1 MKRLSA
7 AVFALGLLPGMP
19 ARAQQTAPDTAPIH
33 ELERTS
39 YYWLAAETGGT
50 IAFFAIYSI
59 AAGDTPQECSWC
71 EVNEFDRSV
80 RDWIVMDDQMT
91 PGLVSHAVS
100 LGLVPVGAITAL
112 TLPALDA
119 GKGEYAIADSWI
131 VLNSLLLAAGFTDG
145 TKKLFARQRPT
156 FALGD
161 PSRTELDLISN
172 PNDEANLSFFS
183 GDTAWAA
190 SVTASATSLAY
201 LRGYW
206 TAPWILGVGSGLTL
220 TTGLLRMAGDMHW
233 ATDVMGGIVGGGL
246 AGVALPLLLHQ
257 RSNAEVV
264 ALPMLIPRVDGRSWS
279 LSVSGT
285 F

>member
-1 MKRLSA
+1 MKRSIA
-7 AVFALGLLPGMP
+7 TVVAFGLLSSTP
-19 ARAQQTAPDTAPIH
+19 ARAQETGKIH

-39 YYWLAAETGGT
+39 WGWLAAETGGT
-50 IAFFAIYSI
+50 IAFFAVYSI
-59 AAGDTPQECSWC
+59 AAGDLPRECSWC
-71 EVNEFDRSV
+71 EVNGFDRSV
-80 RDWIVMDDQMT
+80 RDWIVMDDQKT

-119 GKGEYAIADSWI
+119 GKGEYALADGWI
-131 VLNSLLLAAGFTDG
+131 VLNSLLLATGFTDG

-161 PSRTELDLISN
+161 PRRTELDLISN
-172 PNDEANLSFFS
+172 PSDEENLSFFS

-257 RSNAEVV
+257 RSNAEVT
-264 ALPMLIPRVDGRSWS
+264 ALPMLLPRVDGRGWS
-279 LSVSGT
+279 LSLSGT